1 MEVKEFLAKIILGS
15 DIHKDLAIAKKEEQE
30 AQDKYN
36 NAYQTICLL
45 EEKKRELNQSLETF
59 MQEISFL
66 QNEKESIDTFL
77 SQLQN
82 DEVLG
87 IKRTIQEVR
96 LDEKKIIILGNL
108 IEKIRSSSNEYNQ
121 TLIQLKSQ
129 KEKKISLEHD
139 IDNSTRELELMKEK
153 SKHRDEQKAKRK
165 EYLSQRRGIR
175 DNLLTLKNEWQ
186 KTLDDFKA
194 RLDDADSLKSFKEL
208 ERELKDYE
216 RRINN
221 AIEIYVK

>member
-66 QNEKESIDTFL
+66 QSEKESIDTFL

-108 IEKIRSSSNEYNQ
+108 IEKILSSSNEYNQ